1 MTRDTIYA
9 ILAVGVAV
17 VAGILVG
24 LGFITVASI
33 FYSLHYGAC

>member
-9 ILAVGVAV
+9 LLAIAAAV

-24 LGFITVASI
+24 LGFITVVSI
-33 FYSLHYGAC
+33 FYALHYGAC